1 MCVCKCVYTCVHIH
15 EEARNQP
22 QGSFPSDIY
31 ADFLRHGLSLGLVLT
46 HKLGLDVWPASPRVL
61 PVCILPCIR
70 MTRRSHHS
78 QVFLVASGAHT
89 QVFMFPWQVFH
100 SAASQS
106 RAWDTGHDFFHTKNG
121 FYDYIMS
128 QHRVKSRFKN
138 SIAMCKCSLW
148 SVASTSDR
156 TEEEALLP
164 SPSLPELPRKNW
176 QGDPGCL
183 GPYSPFPSLL
193 VWQPRE
199 RRLMSRASFQCLDK
213 FTRIYLDFVFFSFSE
228 PKVSTSHPIHHQ
240 ERQPSERVNRQTP
253 FLQRSKMATAWDRKT
268 R

>member
-1 MCVCKCVYTCVHIH
+1 MCKCVYTCVHIH

-46 HKLGLDVWPASPRVL
+46 HKLGLDVWPASPRFL

-89 QVFMFPWQVFH
+89 QVFMFPWQVLH

-156 TEEEALLP
+156 TEEAPCCLAPACQNYQGKTGKETQDAWVPIAP
-164 SPSLPELPRKNW
+164 SPAYWCGSLEK
-176 QGDPGCL
+176 G
-183 GPYSPFPSLL
+183 
-193 VWQPRE
+193 
-199 RRLMSRASFQCLDK
+199 A
-213 FTRIYLDFVFFSFSE
+213 
-228 PKVSTSHPIHHQ
+228 
-240 ERQPSERVNRQTP
+240 
-253 FLQRSKMATAWDRKT
+253 
-268 R
+268 